1 MYASEKPGVLKASW
15 AGAVAN
21 GNNSPAEK
29 SGNKQPANRLIIIQT
44 FLAVTTAASALASAG
59 TIRWGETPSSPDLQR
74 IEIRLDGVSPHPV
87 SWEAPFRF
95 FACIGTMGHPPHPPF
110 GPRAHFGIDCPKALA
125 RVFPQFPEKNCGMKD
140 TGS

>member
-29 SGNKQPANRLIIIQT
+29 SGNKQPANRLIMIQT

-74 IEIRLDGVSPHPV
+74 IKNKVDGGSPHRV
-87 SWEAPFRF
+87 HGE
-95 FACIGTMGHPPHPPF
+95 PPF
-110 GPRAHFGIDCPKALA
+110 LFLHAMGPWTPPLTPPSGRERTLALNA
-125 RVFPQFPEKNCGMKD
+125 QKPLL
-140 TGS
+140 

>member
-59 TIRWGETPSSPDLQR
+59 TIRWGETPSSPDVQWTEMRAREDARSATFVDSL
-74 IEIRLDGVSPHPV
+74 LSLLSTHCDHGP
-87 SWEAPFRF
+87 
-95 FACIGTMGHPPHPPF
+95 PPHPPF
-110 GPRAHFGIDCPKALA
+110 GHPRPLGGGEG
-125 RVFPQFPEKNCGMKD
+125 R
-140 TGS
+140 